1 MRHTLLVLVENRPG
15 ELARVVGLFSA
26 RGFNI
31 ESLTVAETMDPEVSR
46 ITLVTRG
53 DDAEIGHITRLLDNQ
68 VRVIS
73 AVDMQKIEHVER
85 EMALI
90 NISAGMGSERQE
102 ALDLVNVFRAKVVDI
117 SRDGLII
124 EATGDWSKISAL
136 IELLRPLGIRE
147 IARTGTLAIARLRTK
162 GGANEAGIDAGIDAS
177 AAMV

>member
-1 MRHTLLVLVENRPG
+1 MKHTLLVLVENRPG

-53 DDAEIGHITRLLDNQ
+53 DDAEIGHITRLLSNQ
-68 VRVIS
+68 VRIIS

-90 NISAGMGSERQE
+90 NVKASMGPERQE
-102 ALDLVNVFRAKVVDI
+102 ALDLVSVFRAKVVDI

-124 EATGDWSKISAL
+124 EATGDWSKVSAL

-147 IARTGTLAIARLRTK
+147 IARTGTLAIARLRNQ
-162 GGANEAGIDAGIDAS
+162 GAGEEQSMDAAL
-177 AAMV
+177 ATL